1 MGVSATS
8 ASPTSPRIVC
18 PFPFPFPFP
27 WRHPLTTSVLLR
39 KGERSLGCR
48 HFTATERDV
57 ALVSS

>member
-18 PFPFPFPFP
+18 PFP

>member
-8 ASPTSPRIVC
+8 ASPTSPRAVC
-18 PFPFPFPFP
+18 PFPFP